1 MNYAVVFSYSFDAE
15 TVVYLFETENEAKEF
30 LIDNY
35 IEELKSDIF
44 DNAYK
49 TEGTLS
55 DSGWEAKIINHFDT
69 HTNITE
75 IKIAN
80 VYR

>member
-35 IEELKSDIF
+35 IEELKSDIL

-55 DSGWEAKIINHFDT
+55 DSGWEAKITNHFDT